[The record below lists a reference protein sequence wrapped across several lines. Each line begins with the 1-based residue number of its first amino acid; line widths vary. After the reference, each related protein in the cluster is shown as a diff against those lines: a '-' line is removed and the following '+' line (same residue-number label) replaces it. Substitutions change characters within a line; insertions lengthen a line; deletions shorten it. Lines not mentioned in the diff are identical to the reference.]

1 MSHNGGQGLARLG
14 RSRCA
19 EEQPQPRRAAALPPR
34 NVHTERAVRSKSCV
48 RVDTGEVGARTG
60 AGTLGLERVPRS
72 HPLFFIFLFFVND
85 TDD

>member
-48 RVDTGEVGARTG
+48 RVDTGEVGAASNVCLART
-60 AGTLGLERVPRS
+60 AC
-72 HPLFFIFLFFVND
+72 FLFFCFL
-85 TDD
+85 

>member
-1 MSHNGGQGLARLG
+1 
-14 RSRCA
+14 
-19 EEQPQPRRAAALPPR
+19 
-34 NVHTERAVRSKSCV
+34 V

-72 HPLFFIFLFFVND
+72 HRVFFIFLFFVND